1 MWSKAEPGKAG
12 GRKAGSQRWRLRDD
26 GGPPSSVHQC
36 LFPAYYGSRT
46 DAVDETGVLHVS
58 RSLRLS
64 GESDIRHLVVQ
75 FVSAEFRCDK
85 CYE

>member
-12 GRKAGSQRWRLRDD
+12 GRKAGSQSWHLRDD

-46 DAVDETGVLHVS
+46 DAVDETGVLQSHGACV
-58 RSLRLS
+58 LV
-64 GESDIRHLVVQ
+64 ESQMLGV
-75 FVSAEFRCDK
+75 
-85 CYE
+85 

>member
-1 MWSKAEPGKAG
+1 MFISG
-12 GRKAGSQRWRLRDD
+12 
-26 GGPPSSVHQC
+26 
-36 LFPAYYGSRT
+36 YYGSRT

-64 GESDIRHLVVQ
+64 GESDVRRLVVQ
-75 FVSAEFRCDK
+75 FVFAEFRCDK